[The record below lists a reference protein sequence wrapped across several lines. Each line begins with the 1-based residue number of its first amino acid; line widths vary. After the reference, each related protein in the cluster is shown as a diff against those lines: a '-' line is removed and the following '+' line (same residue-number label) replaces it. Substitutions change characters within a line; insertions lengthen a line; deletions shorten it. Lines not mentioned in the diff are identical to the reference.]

1 MRLPKNQKKAYNRYS
16 IKLSQGGI
24 EMAKDLNQV
33 TLMGRLT
40 KDPELKTTN
49 SGKNICVFTLA
60 VNGFQEDKTNFI
72 DCKAWGKTAELIS
85 KYVAKGQRLLVTGE
99 LEQEAW
105 EQDGQ
110 KRSKLSVTVRE
121 IQFIEKAN
129 SKTTTQQP
137 EINLD
142 EQVDLSQ
149 IPF

>member
-49 SGKNICVFTLA
+49 SGKNISLFTLA

-85 KYVAKGQRLLVTGE
+85 KYVAKGQRLLVAGE
-99 LEQEAW
+99 LEQETW